1 MNKIE
6 TKKLK
11 KVNEKTLIVTVDIGK
26 TTNMGY
32 GRCPDRTE
40 IKPFEFFN
48 NSQGFKKFWNR
59 MVEAQKPI
67 TWKKSWSVLNPPDL
81 MENPCNIF

>member
-11 KVNEKTLIVTVDIGK
+11 KVNQKALIVKVDIGK

-48 NSQGFKKFWNR
+48 NGQGGQSLGGNR
-59 MVEAQKPI
+59 C
-67 TWKKSWSVLNPPDL
+67 W
-81 MENPCNIF
+81 F